1 MQSYFQL
8 TDHLQ
13 FRMLAGLYKRTT
25 ARTLISSAAM
35 VPTPVSEEKGEKKK
49 KKKKMFSFIDSEHSQ
64 DSHCLLHVS
73 DCMDVHF
80 NCF

>member
-35 VPTPVSEEKGEKKK
+35 VPTPVSEKKGGGGG
-49 KKKKMFSFIDSEHSQ
+49 MFSFIDSEHSQ